1 VETPYQQFSCS
12 GFPPSYSVKQH
23 VKTSACRFSSECNK
37 RLNKYSP
44 LSRYKIT
51 IYYKA
56 QTHKI
61 Q

>member
-1 VETPYQQFSCS
+1 METPYQHFSSS
-12 GFPPSYSVKQH
+12 GLPPSYPVTQH
-23 VKTSACRFSSECNK
+23 VKTSACRFSSGCNK

-51 IYYKA
+51 IYYKP

-61 Q
+61 